1 MSLNTNLA
9 ALEASGLIHLAQVQP
24 EIEYLFRH
32 ALMQEAA
39 YTSLLKADR
48 RILHRVVG
56 EALERAYPDRLD
68 ELAPILGRHF
78 AEAGEG
84 EKAVKYLLRAGDRA
98 SEVYAYQEAIDA
110 YEQAMPFLKAQ
121 GTAQRERAA
130 RTLMRLG
137 LLYHT
142 LFNFQRSR
150 LAYEEGLALWQQAGE
165 IQPGSPL
172 PPAPHA
178 LRLPEADPPTLD
190 PTLAGDVAS
199 VGIIDQ
205 LFSGLVELSQEMEIA
220 PAVARTWEVLE
231 GGRKYVFHLRDDVRW
246 SDGTP
251 VTAGDFEYAW
261 KRVLNPATR
270 SPAATYL
277 YDVKGAKA
285 FHSGQAPTPD
295 SVGVRAL
302 DELTL
307 VVELEGPAGYFLHLL
322 ATSAT
327 YPVPRHVV
335 GAKGAAWTEVGN
347 IVTNGPF
354 RLEAWQ
360 PGQPLVLSRNSDYH
374 GRFSGNVQRVE
385 ALLWTTEF
393 SAAFEQY
400 EADNLDICGLW
411 GPVAERTRAR
421 QRHAG
426 DYVSAPGAWTNYV
439 GFDLRRPPFGD
450 PRVRQAF
457 VLAVNRETLAEV
469 VLQGYL
475 SPATGGFVPPGL
487 PAHSAGIGLPY
498 DPDRARWL
506 LAEAGYPGGQGFPAV
521 NALAARGDE
530 PEIEYL
536 STQWRENLGVEI
548 VWETLEWAMLLDRL
562 TEAPPHLFRTGWVA
576 DYPDPDNFLRVAL
589 AQYYT
594 QPWNEAYD
602 NLVEGA
608 RRITNQA
615 KRMEMYREADRI
627 LIESAAIMPLIY
639 GRTHLLAKPWVSRY
653 PISATQVLL
662 CKDVVIEPH

>member
-24 EIEYLFRH
+24 ELEYLFRH
-32 ALMQEAA
+32 ALVQEAA
-39 YTSLLKADR
+39 YSSLLKADR
-48 RILHRVVG
+48 RVLHRAVG

-68 ELAPILGRHF
+68 ELAPILGQHF

-84 EKAVKYLLRAGDRA
+84 EKAVKYLLRAGDMARK
-98 SEVYAYQEAIDA
+98 VYAYQEAIDA
-110 YEQAMPFLKAQ
+110 YEQAMPFLKAE

-130 RTLMRLG
+130 RTLMKLG

-142 LFNFQRSR
+142 LFDFQRSR
-150 LAYEEGLALWQQAGE
+150 LAYEEGFALWQQAGE

-172 PPAPHA
+172 TPAPHA
-178 LRLPEADPPTLD
+178 LRVSWDDPPTLD
-190 PTLAGDVAS
+190 PTLASDRES
-199 VGIIDQ
+199 IGIIVQ
-205 LFSGLVELSQEMEIA
+205 LFSGLVELSQEMEVV

-261 KRVLNPATR
+261 ERVLNPANR
-270 SPAATYL
+270 SPTAIFL

-285 FHSGQAPTPD
+285 FHQGQAPTPD

-307 VVELEGPAGYFLHLL
+307 VVELEGPTGYFLHLL
-322 ATSAT
+322 ARSVT
-327 YPVPRHVV
+327 YPVPQHVV
-335 GAKGAAWTEVGN
+335 GAKSAAWTEVGN

-354 RLEAWQ
+354 RLEARQ
-360 PGQPLVLSRNSDYH
+360 PGQSMVLSRNPDYH

-385 ALLWTTEF
+385 VSLLAEF
-393 SAAFEQY
+393 SAQLEQY
-400 EADNLDICGLW
+400 EANSLDVCDLW
-411 GPVAERTRAR
+411 GLTAEMTRAR
-421 QRHAG
+421 QRHTG
-426 DYVSAPGAWTNYV
+426 DYISVPRPRVNYV
-439 GFDLRRPPFGD
+439 GFDLRRLPFDD
-450 PRVRQAF
+450 PRVRRAF
-457 VLAVNRETLAEV
+457 VLAVNRETLAGAIQE
-469 VLQGYL
+469 GYF
-475 SPATGGFVPPGL
+475 SSATGGFVPPGL

-498 DPDRARWL
+498 DPDQARGL
-506 LAEAGYPGGQGFPAV
+506 LAEAGYPGGRGFPAV
-521 NALAARGDE
+521 NAAAGLAND
-530 PEIEYL
+530 PVSEYL

-562 TEAPPHLFRTGWVA
+562 KEAPPHLLRTGWAA

-608 RRITNQA
+608 RRITDQA
-615 KRMEMYREADRI
+615 KRMEMYREADRM
-627 LIESAAIMPLIY
+627 LIESAAIMPLTY
-639 GRTHLLAKPWVSRY
+639 GRSHLLVKPWVSTY
-653 PISATQVLL
+653 PLSATKELPW
-662 CKDVVIEPH
+662 KDVVIEPH